1 MAGRRGGPHCGA
13 VPPLA
18 DADDSRC
25 QPLAALSAALHERAA
40 VEHALQAWA
49 GTVPGFLG
57 VRMEVRLRLT
67 CRDGRVVQ
75 VSTGA
80 VGDEARPVQG
90 DQSEDGQRP
99 RPAGWLVDDA
109 LGGAAAL
116 ARPGYPS
123 GAVLGG
129 PVVGGGALLVML
141 LGTSPVDWD
150 HGLGA
155 LARAAVDDLRAV
167 LGLAVG
173 LEQAVLSAQDADAAL
188 RSRAVIDQAVGVVM
202 AHHCCGADQA
212 LERLRRASQ
221 RSGVPL
227 AGLAAR
233 LLTDV
238 AGSPPGEPAGFVMR
252 PAASA

>member
-1 MAGRRGGPHCGA
+1 M
-13 VPPLA
+13 PPLA

-40 VEHALQAWA
+40 VEPALQAWA
-49 GTVPGFLG
+49 AAVPAFLR
-57 VRMEVRLRLT
+57 VRVEVRLRLT

-75 VSTGA
+75 VSSG
-80 VGDEARPVQG
+80 GDERRSAGERGG
-90 DQSEDGQRP
+90 DGSTVGTELAP
-99 RPAGWLVDDA
+99 HPGWLVDEA

-116 ARPGYPS
+116 APPGYPA

-150 HGLGA
+150 HGLGTV
-155 LARAAVDDLRAV
+155 ARAAVDDLRAV

-173 LEQAVLSAQDADAAL
+173 LEEAVLSAQDADAVL

-202 AHHCCGADQA
+202 AHHGCGADQA
-212 LERLRRASQ
+212 MERLRRASQ

-227 AGLAAR
+227 ARLAAR

-238 AGSPPGEPAGFVMR
+238 SGSPPAEPGGFEMR
-252 PAASA
+252 RAASA